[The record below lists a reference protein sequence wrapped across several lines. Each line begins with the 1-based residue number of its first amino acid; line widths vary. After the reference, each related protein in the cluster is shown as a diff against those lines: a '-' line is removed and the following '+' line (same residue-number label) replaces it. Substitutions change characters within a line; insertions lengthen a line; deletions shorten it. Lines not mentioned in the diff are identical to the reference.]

1 MHILPMRLPSPPE
14 IPKYGFAAEREI
26 YRERLRQIERD
37 RKPWWHVARRAPRG
51 IQVGRQVCT
60 D

>member
-1 MHILPMRLPSPPE
+1 MHILPVRLPPTPE

-26 YRERLRQIERD
+26 YREMLRQIERD
-37 RKPWWHVARRAPRG
+37 RKPWWHLSRRAQGG
-51 IQVGRQVCT
+51 IAMGRRVCT